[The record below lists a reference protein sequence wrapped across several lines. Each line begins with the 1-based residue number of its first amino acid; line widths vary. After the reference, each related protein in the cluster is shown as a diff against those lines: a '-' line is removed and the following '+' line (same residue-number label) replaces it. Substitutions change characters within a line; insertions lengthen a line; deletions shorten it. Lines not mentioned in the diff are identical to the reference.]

1 MCYHRITLPLR
12 YKIEALYEGGHT
24 AVQIATQLGVHRTT
38 ITRELER
45 CTPYT
50 AQGAQQ
56 DAEQHRARRHGPRL
70 PGHVWAH
77 VTARL
82 QQCHSPEQI
91 HGRCVLEGQ
100 SCPSVERIYQYVYAH
115 PQLTPYLRRSRSNRR
130 PHSERRTPPTLWTS
144 IEQRPEAANTRQEIG
159 HLEADL
165 MEGAK
170 GKGSLVVMTDRCS
183 RLLTLNLVGRKTA
196 AEVYA
201 AMDSVLDGHWVKTI
215 TIDQGREFVLTEALG
230 EQWGATT
237 YACHAHS
244 PWEKGSVENANGLLR
259 QFFPKKTDFTQ
270 VDLSTVLAVEHALNH
285 RPRKILGY
293 RTPFEIHSDHQNR
306 ALAT

>member
-1 MCYHRITLPLR
+1 MCYHRITLALR
-12 YKIEALYEGGHT
+12 YKIEALDEGGHT
-24 AVQIATQLGVHRTT
+24 ASQIAVHLGVHRTT
-38 ITRELER
+38 LGRELQR

-50 AQGAQQ
+50 ARTAQQ
-56 DAEQHRARRHGPRL
+56 DAEQRRACRHRLRL
-70 PGHVWAH
+70 PADIWAQ
-77 VTARL
+77 VTDRL

-100 SCPSVERIYQYVYAH
+100 FCPSVERIYQYVYAH
-115 PQLTPYLRRSRSNRR
+115 PDLTPYLRRGRPRRR
-130 PHSERRTPPTLWTS
+130 PHAARRTPPTLWNS
-144 IEQRPEAANTRQEIG
+144 ISDRPEAANTREEIG

-165 MEGAK
+165 MEGMK

-183 RLLTLNLVGRKTA
+183 RLLTLNLIHRKTA
-196 AEVYA
+196 LAVDA
-201 AMDSVLDGHWVKTI
+201 AMESVLDGRWVKTI
-215 TIDQGREFVLTEALG
+215 TIDQGREFVLTESLG
-230 EQWGATT
+230 EPWGATT

-270 VDLSTVLAVEHALNH
+270 VELSTVLAVEYALNH
-285 RPRKILGY
+285 RPRKILGF
-293 RTPFEIHSDHQNR
+293 RTPHEVHSDHQIR